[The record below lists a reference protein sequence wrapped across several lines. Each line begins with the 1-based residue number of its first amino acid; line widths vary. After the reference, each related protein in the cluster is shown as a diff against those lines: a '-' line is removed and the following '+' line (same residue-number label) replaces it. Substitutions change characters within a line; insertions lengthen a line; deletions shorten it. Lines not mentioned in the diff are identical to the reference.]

1 MIRLQGDRYG
11 SIAKPIGALG
21 IILLAMV
28 GLAMLVYGDGR
39 MVASTVS
46 AEGHDTLTKAYV
58 DSAIEYYADRGLGKT
73 VERYGNPLSWDGERY
88 LIVADAETHVLVSSP
103 LLYLNGRGADALV
116 PGGQLGE
123 EIDSATQQGHWFDG
137 VGLNMLTGQ
146 REPARYFVVI
156 EDGLAFMSA
165 RFSGDLDT
173 PLPDP
178 PAAAEPD
185 DDTLTTAYVMKA
197 IERYE
202 REGREAT
209 VAYYNSRES
218 VEGERFMSI
227 IDADTNI
234 LLTSPLRPAAV
245 GVRVPVSATEEGTWV
260 ERQGNNPVTNQ
271 REPRRTL
278 FILRDGLIFAAS
290 HSALRE
296 NIAQTTKN
304 YVTKATELYDSEGLD
319 ATIAYYDSRESVDG
333 QFYLFLIGAD
343 DIYLAHPIFPH
354 LKGTDIK
361 DVVGSDGQELGREI
375 AQATEDGIWVEY
387 LWPNPVTQQE
397 DSKVTWAIRHD
408 GLIFASGYYTGE
420 ADSAPPPWRD
430 ADPRE
435 YTVDYVNRA
444 IERYERDGLEA
455 MKAYYNSVA
464 AFEGQWYLF
473 ATDANDIY
481 HVHPLLPR
489 LIGTDIKDVVG
500 ADGYE
505 LGKEIA
511 KATEE
516 GHWIEY
522 IWPHPS
528 TLKNAPK
535 VSYAVRRDG
544 MIFASGYYPEPED
557 PAAYTKSYVQKAI
570 DYYEENGLDA
580 TVAHYNSE
588 NSFEG
593 QWYLGLADSDSRIL
607 VSAVVPHV
615 IGSPLNPD
623 AVRAIDAGQWV
634 EIEWFGNLTAG
645 NTFRHIWGTRHDG
658 LYFYSGYF
666 VEQGAPLPDAG
677 D

>member
-1 MIRLQGDRYG
+1 M
-11 SIAKPIGALG
+11 
-21 IILLAMV
+21 
-28 GLAMLVYGDGR
+28 
-39 MVASTVS
+39 
-46 AEGHDTLTKAYV
+46 
-58 DSAIEYYADRGLGKT
+58 
-73 VERYGNPLSWDGERY
+73 
-88 LIVADAETHVLVSSP
+88 SSP
-103 LLYLNGRGADALV
+103 LIYLNGKGVDALV
-116 PGGQLGE
+116 PDGELGGEIE
-123 EIDSATQQGHWFDG
+123 EATESGHWFDSS
-137 VGLNMLTGQ
+137 GLNMLTGEQ
-146 REPARYFVVI
+146 EAARYYI
-156 EDGLAFMSA
+156 EVRDGLAFMSP
-165 RFSGDLDT
+165 RFANI
-173 PLPDP
+173 
-178 PAAAEPD
+178 PAPRPEPESEPD
-185 DDTLTTAYVMKA
+185 DDALTTAYVMRA

-218 VEGERFMSI
+218 VEGQRFMSI
-227 IDADTNI
+227 IDADTNV

-245 GVRVPVSATEEGTWV
+245 GITVPATATEEGIWI
-260 ERQGNNPVTNQ
+260 ESQGSNPVTNQ
-271 REPRRTL
+271 REPRRTF
-278 FILRDGLIFAAS
+278 FILR
-290 HSALRE
+290 
-296 NIAQTTKN
+296 
-304 YVTKATELYDSEGLD
+304 
-319 ATIAYYDSRESVDG
+319 
-333 QFYLFLIGAD
+333 
-343 DIYLAHPIFPH
+343 
-354 LKGTDIK
+354 
-361 DVVGSDGQELGREI
+361 
-375 AQATEDGIWVEY
+375 
-387 LWPNPVTQQE
+387 
-397 DSKVTWAIRHD
+397 D

-420 ADSAPPPWRD
+420 ADSAPPPWQD

-444 IERYERDGLEA
+444 VERYERDGLEA

-557 PAAYTKSYVQKAI
+557 PAAYTKAYVQKAI

-615 IGSPLNPD
+615 IGSQLNPET
-623 AVRAIDAGQWV
+623 VEAIDAGQWV
-634 EIEWFGNLTAG
+634 ELEWFGNLTAG
-645 NTFRHIWGTRHDG
+645 TTFRHIWGTRHDG

-666 VEQGAPLPDAG
+666 VEQGTPLPDA
-677 D
+677 DME

>member
-1 MIRLQGDRYG
+1 MTFGKFGR
-11 SIAKPIGALG
+11 AGAIWLF
-21 IILLAMV
+21 LFVALV
-28 GLAMLVYGDGR
+28 GLAAVAYGVR
-39 MVASTVS
+39 MGTPTVM
-46 AEGHDTLTKAYV
+46 AQDMDDDALTKAYV
-58 DSAIEYYADRGLGKT
+58 DRAIEYYMDRGLGKT
-73 VERYGNPLSWDGERY
+73 VERYGNPLSWENWSY
-88 LIVADAETHVLVSSP
+88 LIVADAGTHVLVSSP
-103 LLYLNGRGADALV
+103 LIYLNGKGVDALV
-116 PGGQLGE
+116 PDGELGGEIE
-123 EIDSATQQGHWFDG
+123 EATETGHWFDAS
-137 VGLNMLTGQ
+137 GLNMLTGEQ
-146 REPARYFVVI
+146 EAARYYITVR
-156 EDGLAFMSA
+156 DGLAFMSP
-165 RFSGDLDT
+165 RFANI
-173 PLPDP
+173 
-178 PAAAEPD
+178 PAPASKPEPASEPD
-185 DDTLTTAYVMKA
+185 DDALTTAYVMQA

-202 REGREAT
+202 SDGREAT

-218 VEGERFMSI
+218 VEGQRFMSI
-227 IDADTNI
+227 IDADTNV

-245 GVRVPVSATEEGTWV
+245 GVVVPASATEEGIWI
-260 ERQGNNPVTNQ
+260 ERQGSNPITNQ
-271 REPRRTL
+271 REPRRTF

-296 NIAQTTKN
+296 NIAQATKN
-304 YVTKATELYDSEGLD
+304 YVAKATELYDSEGLD

-361 DVVGSDGQELGREI
+361 DVVGSDGQELGKEI
-375 AQATEDGIWVEY
+375 AQATEEGIWVEY
-387 LWPNPVTQQE
+387 LWPNPVTGLE
-397 DSKVTWAIRHD
+397 DSKITWAIRHD

-420 ADSAPPPWRD
+420 ADSAPPPWQD

-444 IERYERDGLEA
+444 VERYERDGLEA

-615 IGSPLNPD
+615 IGSQLSPET
-623 AVRAIDAGQWV
+623 AEAIDAGQWV
-634 EIEWFGNLTAG
+634 ELEWFGNLTAG
-645 NTFRHIWGTRHDG
+645 TTFRHIWGTRHDG

-666 VEQGAPLPDAG
+666 VEQGTPLPEADME
-677 D
+677 

>member
-1 MIRLQGDRYG
+1 MTKRRYAG
-11 SIAKPIGALG
+11 LAG
-21 IILLAMV
+21 ITLLALLS
-28 GLAMLVYGDGR
+28 LAVFVYGDGW
-39 MVASTVS
+39 MNVSTAS
-46 AEGHDTLTKAYV
+46 AEGHDAMTKVYV
-58 DSAIEYYADRGLGKT
+58 DSAMKYYDDRGLGKT

-103 LLYLNGRGADALV
+103 LLYLNGGSVDDLV
-116 PGGQLGE
+116 PDGRLSD
-123 EIDSATQQGHWFDG
+123 EIEIATPQGHWFDAQ
-137 VGLNMLTGQ
+137 GLNMLTGNL
-146 REPARYFVVI
+146 EPARYFI
-156 EDGLAFMSA
+156 SLGDGLAFMSP
-165 RFSGDLDT
+165 RFSGELDT

-178 PAAAEPD
+178 PPAAEPD
-185 DDTLTTAYVMKA
+185 DDALTTAYVMKA
-197 IERYE
+197 IDRYE

-218 VEGERFMSI
+218 VEGQRFMSI

-245 GVRVPVSATEEGTWV
+245 GVRVPASATEEGIWI
-260 ERQGNNPVTNQ
+260 ERQGSNPVTNQ
-271 REPRRTL
+271 REPRRTF

-296 NIAQTTKN
+296 NIAQATKN
-304 YVTKATELYDSEGLD
+304 YVAKATELYDSEGLD

-343 DIYLAHPIFPH
+343 DIYVAHPIFPH

-375 AQATEDGIWVEY
+375 AQATEEGIWVEY
-387 LWPNPVTQQE
+387 LWPNPVTQLE

-444 IERYERDGLEA
+444 VERYERDGLEA

-528 TLKNAPK
+528 TLRNAPK

-557 PAAYTKSYVQKAI
+557 PAAYTKAYVQKAI

-615 IGSPLNPD
+615 IGSQLNPET
-623 AVRAIDAGQWV
+623 AGAIDAGQWV

-645 NTFRHIWGTRHDG
+645 TTFRHIWGTRHDG

-666 VEQGAPLPDAG
+666 VEQGTPLPDAG

>member
-1 MIRLQGDRYG
+1 MTKFAIIMGIALVALL
-11 SIAKPIGALG
+11 SIAALVFG
-21 IILLAMV
+21 
-28 GLAMLVYGDGR
+28 GGR
-39 MVASTVS
+39 MAVSTAS
-46 AEGHDTLTKAYV
+46 ADGHDEMTRAYV

-73 VERYGNPLSWDGERY
+73 IERYGNPLSWEGGRY
-88 LIVADAETHVLVSSP
+88 LIVADAQTHVLVSSP
-103 LLYLNGRGADALV
+103 LLYLNGRGVDALV
-116 PGGQLGE
+116 PGGGLGG
-123 EIDSATQQGHWFDG
+123 EIDKATETGHWFDSE
-137 VGLNMLTGQ
+137 GLNMLSGEI
-146 REPARYFVVI
+146 EPARYFVRLD
-156 EDGLAFMSA
+156 DGLAFMSA
-165 RFSGDLDT
+165 RFSGDMDA

-178 PAAAEPD
+178 PTAPMAEPD
-185 DDTLTTAYVMKA
+185 DDALTTAYVMRA
-197 IERYE
+197 IELYE
-202 REGREAT
+202 SEGREAT
-209 VAYYNSRES
+209 VAHYNSRES
-218 VEGERFMSI
+218 IEGERFMSI

-245 GVRVPVSATEEGTWV
+245 GIRVAASATEEGTWF
-260 ERQGNNPVTNQ
+260 ERQGNNPITNQ
-271 REPRRTL
+271 REPRRTFL
-278 FILRDGLIFAAS
+278 ILRDGLIFSAS

-304 YVTKATELYDSEGLD
+304 YVGKATELYDSEGLD
-319 ATIAYYDSRESVDG
+319 ATIAYYNSRESLEG
-333 QFYLFLIGAD
+333 HFYLFLIGAD

-354 LKGTDIK
+354 LIGTDIK

-387 LWPNPVTQQE
+387 LWPNPVTQLE
-397 DSKVTWAIRHD
+397 DSKVTWAQRHD

-420 ADSAPPPWRD
+420 ADTATPPWQG
-430 ADPRE
+430 ADQRE

-444 IERYERDGLEA
+444 IERYESDGLEA

-481 HVHPLLPR
+481 YVHPLLPR

-528 TLKNAPK
+528 TLRNAPK
-535 VSYAVRRDG
+535 VAYAVRRDG

-557 PAAYTKSYVQKAI
+557 PGAYTKAYVEKAI

-588 NSFEG
+588 ESFEG
-593 QWYLGLADSDSRIL
+593 QWYLGLADSDGRIL

-615 IGSPLNPD
+615 IGSHLNPK
-623 AVRAIDAGQWV
+623 AAGAINAGQWV

-666 VEQGAPLPDAG
+666 VEQGTPLPDAG

>member
-1 MIRLQGDRYG
+1 MIKKQSGRYG

-21 IILLAMV
+21 IVLLAALS
-28 GLAMLVYGDGR
+28 LAVLAYVDGR
-39 MVASTVS
+39 MGPSTAS
-46 AEGHDTLTKAYV
+46 AQEMDDDALTRAYV
-58 DSAIEYYADRGLGKT
+58 DRAIEYYMDRGLSKT
-73 VERYGNPLSWDGERY
+73 VERYGNPLSWDNWSY
-88 LIVADAETHVLVSSP
+88 LIVADAGTHVLVSSP
-103 LLYLNGRGADALV
+103 LIYLNGKGIEALA
-116 PGGQLGE
+116 PGDQLGD
-123 EIDSATQQGHWFDG
+123 EIESATQQGHWFDG
-137 VGLNMLTGQ
+137 AGLNMFTGDQ
-146 REPARYFVVI
+146 EEARYYITVR
-156 EDGLAFMSA
+156 DGLAFMSP
-165 RFSGDLDT
+165 RFANVPT
-173 PLPDP
+173 PAPRP
-178 PAAAEPD
+178 AAEPD
-185 DDTLTTAYVMKA
+185 DDALTTAYVMKA

-202 REGREAT
+202 SEGREAT

-218 VEGERFMSI
+218 VEGQRFMTI
-227 IDADTNI
+227 IDANTNI

-245 GVRVPVSATEEGTWV
+245 GVTVPATATEEGIWI

-271 REPRRTL
+271 REPRRTF

-296 NIAQTTKN
+296 NIAQATKN
-304 YVTKATELYDSEGLD
+304 YVAKATELYDSEGLD
-319 ATIAYYDSRESVDG
+319 ATIAYFDSRESVDG

-375 AQATEDGIWVEY
+375 AQATEEGIWVEY
-387 LWPNPVTQQE
+387 LWPNPVTGLE

-420 ADSAPPPWRD
+420 ADAAPPPWRD

-444 IERYERDGLEA
+444 VERYERDGLEA
-455 MKAYYNSVA
+455 LKAYYNSVA

-481 HVHPLLPR
+481 HIHPLLPR

-557 PAAYTKSYVQKAI
+557 PAAFTKNYVQKAI
-570 DYYEENGLDA
+570 DYYDENGLDA

-588 NSFEG
+588 DSFEG

-615 IGSPLNPD
+615 IGSPLNPE
-623 AVRAIDAGQWV
+623 AVRAIDAGQWA
-634 EIEWFGNLTAG
+634 EIEWFGNLTAA

-666 VEQGAPLPDAG
+666 AEQGTPLPDTG
-677 D
+677 N

>member
-1 MIRLQGDRYG
+1 MNIRRCTLTGG
-11 SIAKPIGALG
+11 IG
-21 IILLAMV
+21 LLALFSV
-28 GLAMLVYGDGR
+28 VFFVLGDGR
-39 MVASTVS
+39 MAVSTAS
-46 AEGHDTLTKAYV
+46 AEGHDAMSKAYV
-58 DSAIEYYADRGLGKT
+58 DSAIEYYADRGLGRT
-73 VERYGNPLSWDGERY
+73 VERYGNPLSWENWSY

-103 LLYLNGRGADALV
+103 LIYLNGSGVDALV
-116 PGGQLGE
+116 PGGELGE
-123 EIDSATQQGHWFDG
+123 EIDEVDETGHWFDG
-137 VGLNMLTGQ
+137 DGLNMLTGK
-146 REPARYFVVI
+146 REPARYFVKLY
-156 EDGLAFMSA
+156 DGLVFISM
-165 RFSGDLDT
+165 RFANVPT
-173 PLPDP
+173 PAPK
-178 PAAAEPD
+178 PAPEPD
-185 DDTLTTAYVMKA
+185 DDALTLAYVMNA
-197 IERYE
+197 IARYE

-209 VAYYNSRES
+209 VAYYNRRES

-245 GVRVPVSATEEGTWV
+245 GVRVPASATEEGIWI

-271 REPRRTL
+271 REPRRTF
-278 FILRDGLIFAAS
+278 FILRGGLIFAAS

-304 YVTKATELYDSEGLD
+304 YVDKATELYDSEGLD

-387 LWPNPVTQQE
+387 LWPNPVTQLE

-444 IERYERDGLEA
+444 VERYERDGLDA

-557 PAAYTKSYVQKAI
+557 PAAYTRSYVQKAI

-588 NSFEG
+588 DSFEG

-615 IGSPLNPD
+615 IGSQLNPET
-623 AVRAIDAGQWV
+623 AGAIDAGQWV

-666 VEQGAPLPDAG
+666 VEQGAPLPDAPN
-677 D
+677 

>member
-1 MIRLQGDRYG
+1 MNIRRCTLTGG
-11 SIAKPIGALG
+11 IG
-21 IILLAMV
+21 LLALFSV
-28 GLAMLVYGDGR
+28 VFFVLGDGR
-39 MVASTVS
+39 MAVSTAS
-46 AEGHDTLTKAYV
+46 AEGHDAMSKAYV

-103 LLYLNGRGADALV
+103 LLYLNGRGIDALV
-116 PGGQLGE
+116 SGGQLGD
-123 EIDSATQQGHWFDG
+123 EIDGATERGHWFDAQ
-137 VGLNMLTGQ
+137 GLNMLTGNH
-146 REPARYFVVI
+146 EPARYFVVI

-165 RFSGDLDT
+165 RFSGEFDT
-173 PLPDP
+173 PLPVVMDE
-178 PAAAEPD
+178 EPD
-185 DDTLTTAYVMKA
+185 DDALTLAYVMNA
-197 IERYE
+197 IARYE

-209 VAYYNSRES
+209 VAYYNRRES

-245 GVRVPVSATEEGTWV
+245 GVRVPASATEEGIWI

-271 REPRRTL
+271 REPRRTF
-278 FILRDGLIFAAS
+278 FILRGGLIFAAS

-304 YVTKATELYDSEGLD
+304 YVDKATELYDREGLD

-387 LWPNPVTQQE
+387 LWPNPVTQLE

-408 GLIFASGYYTGE
+408 NLIFASGYYTGE

-444 IERYERDGLEA
+444 VERYERDGLDA

-557 PAAYTKSYVQKAI
+557 PAAYTRSYVQKAI

-588 NSFEG
+588 DSFEG

-615 IGSPLNPD
+615 IGSQLNPET
-623 AVRAIDAGQWV
+623 AGAIDAGQWV

-645 NTFRHIWGTRHDG
+645 TTFRHIWGTRHDG

-666 VEQGAPLPDAG
+666 VEQGAPLPDASN
-677 D
+677 

>member
-1 MIRLQGDRYG
+1 MGG
-11 SIAKPIGALG
+11 IG
-21 IILLAMV
+21 LLALFSV
-28 GLAMLVYGDGR
+28 VFFVYGDGR
-39 MVASTVS
+39 MVVSTAS
-46 AEGHDTLTKAYV
+46 AEGHDAMTKAYV
-58 DSAIEYYADRGLGKT
+58 DSAMKYYDDRGLGKT

-103 LLYLNGRGADALV
+103 LLYLNGGSVDDLV
-116 PGGQLGE
+116 PDGRLSD
-123 EIDSATQQGHWFDG
+123 EIEIATPQGHWFDAQ
-137 VGLNMLTGQ
+137 GLNMLTGNL
-146 REPARYFVVI
+146 EPARYFI
-156 EDGLAFMSA
+156 SLGDGLAFMSP
-165 RFSGDLDT
+165 RFSGELDT

-178 PAAAEPD
+178 PPAAEPD
-185 DDTLTTAYVMKA
+185 DDALTTAYVMKA
-197 IERYE
+197 IDRYE

-218 VEGERFMSI
+218 VEGQRFMSI

-245 GVRVPVSATEEGTWV
+245 GVRVPATATEEGIWI
-260 ERQGNNPVTNQ
+260 ERQGSNPVTNQ
-271 REPRRTL
+271 REPRRTF

-296 NIAQTTKN
+296 NIAQATKN
-304 YVTKATELYDSEGLD
+304 YVAKATELYDSEGLD

-343 DIYLAHPIFPH
+343 DIYVAHPIFPH

-375 AQATEDGIWVEY
+375 AQATEEGIWVEY
-387 LWPNPVTQQE
+387 LWPNPVTQLE

-444 IERYERDGLEA
+444 VERYERDGLEA

-528 TLKNAPK
+528 TLRNAPK

-557 PAAYTKSYVQKAI
+557 PAAYTKAYVQKAI

-615 IGSPLNPD
+615 IGSQLNPET
-623 AVRAIDAGQWV
+623 AGAIDAGQWV

-645 NTFRHIWGTRHDG
+645 TTFRHIWGTRHDG

-666 VEQGAPLPDAG
+666 VEQGTPLPDAG